1 MGFVNIYYKILEKG
15 NTKDLINNRI
25 YDTTIFHDWDNDS
38 LLEEIKNNK
47 YYYKVK
53 FIKYPKIGIDI
64 NKLFEWG
71 IQNNYQ
77 SLATPEEKLYIKW
90 DGTKEDLLGKKTGIR
105 IILRKRLIKWVESK
119 QVINSNTGLLTSNS
133 PIIPSIRIFYK
144 IIDYGADRY
153 EWIFQNEIYNTKI
166 YNYQQLNK

>member
-15 NTKDLINNRI
+15 NTKDLMNNRKH
-25 YDTTIFHDWDNDS
+25 DTTIFHDWDNDS
-38 LLEEIKNNK
+38 LQHEIKNNK

-64 NKLFEWG
+64 DKLFKWS

-77 SLATPEEKLYIKW
+77 SHATQEEKLHIKW
-90 DGTKEDLLGKKTGIR
+90 DGTKKDLLGKKMGVG
-105 IILRKRLIKWVESK
+105 IILRKRLIRWVESK

-144 IIDYGADRY
+144 IIDYGTDRY
-153 EWIFQNEIYNTKI
+153 EWIFQHEIYNTKI
-166 YNYQQLNK
+166 YNYMLLK